1 MRISLDKSGWQ
12 PLDSP
17 WIKVP
22 CTCTLLRKSLTT
34 ASSWNS
40 RQWGREAS
48 CIVSAFLGKSMCFS
62 YNTEKEIQ
70 VWEFLWINQ
79 VKPILFE
86 HYPCFNSGSKYISE
100 AITLVFIRRVSSRL
114 VTLISV
120 PIMNWPWL
128 EGSHNYLLYVWSMQ
142 LWQIID
148 CFSQPQC
155 WMLLYVCY
163 RRWKWFWSTSWE
175 TSCCWYKEVECMNV
189 NETWCEIN
197 MDRILLHKFSVLR
210 VAYTFGFQ
218 PLFLCTF

>member
-1 MRISLDKSGWQ
+1 MA
-12 PLDSP
+12 DSP
-17 WIKVP
+17 WTALGSKFLALAHFWESA
-22 CTCTLLRKSLTT
+22 LLLQAVETVDT
-34 ASSWNS
+34 EVW
-40 RQWGREAS
+40 EAS
-48 CIVSAFLGKSMCFS
+48 CIVSAFLGKCMCFS

-79 VKPILFE
+79 VKPIPFE

-175 TSCCWYKEVECMNV
+175 TSCCWYQEVECMNV

-210 VAYTFGFQ
+210 VACTFGFQ